1 MRSLRSEVS
10 FSVSPKQLWPSGC
23 SPLLFSGR
31 RLLPALHGSLLASI
45 SALPHLPCPACL
57 PTAGCLSLACS
68 ECLLPD
74 PALLTRMGPSCSGC
88 SVWHVLPSS
97 PAGPTPSRS
106 FMGGIGG
113 QGYQEPLGWRGQG
126 NCSPVPA
133 FTNEPA
139 IFVSGLICLREQL
152 VLLILNHPPPCLPSP
167 DTYLHS
173 LYLHFLSTHGLF
185 LYSPSTSP
193 HPLADPFL
201 SRPPYVPCLQLAFPQ
216 PYESGEGD

>member
-1 MRSLRSEVS
+1 ML
-10 FSVSPKQLWPSGC
+10 P
-23 SPLLFSGR
+23 SPLQWKEASSCTPWLSP
-31 RLLPALHGSLLASI
+31 RLHLCSSP
-45 SALPHLPCPACL
+45 PPLPCMPSHRWL
-57 PTAGCLSLACS
+57 PFSLACS